1 MKAGWQKISGK
12 WYWLG
17 NDGDMKSGWQT
28 IYKKKYYLG
37 GANDGAMKTGWQKIG
52 GYDYYF
58 GRTGESNEGV
68 LRTSTW
74 VGNYYVDEYG
84 KMG

>member
-1 MKAGWQKISGK
+1 
-12 WYWLG
+12 
-17 NDGDMKSGWQT
+17 
-28 IYKKKYYLG
+28 
-37 GANDGAMKTGWQKIG
+37 MKTGWQKIG

-84 KMG
+84 RWDKSKSIVDIKNYLTNYKNLVNQLEMKPTNSWQFNGSDSYLAS